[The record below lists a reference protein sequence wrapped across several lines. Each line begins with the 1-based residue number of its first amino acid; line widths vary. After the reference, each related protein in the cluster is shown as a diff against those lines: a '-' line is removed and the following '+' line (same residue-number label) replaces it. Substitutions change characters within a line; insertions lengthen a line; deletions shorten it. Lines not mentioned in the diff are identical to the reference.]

1 MGGGNGVQ
9 WGWCNQR
16 TTAGAGVN
24 GNIWSA
30 NRLEWGR
37 PQDAGRRMGGT
48 KRSGQQS
55 LITWMSSFCLVAL
68 GGSCSQCSASALL
81 RLSPA
86 NWPSVLATPL
96 SPFGPLSPLSQN
108 PNNVR
113 LLCVLFCVYAFTVQV
128 SVCPAEFPA
137 ILAQQEN
144 SGVRGEVFPDIYWE
158 RRNSE

>member
-1 MGGGNGVQ
+1 
-9 WGWCNQR
+9 
-16 TTAGAGVN
+16 
-24 GNIWSA
+24 
-30 NRLEWGR
+30 
-37 PQDAGRRMGGT
+37 
-48 KRSGQQS
+48 
-55 LITWMSSFCLVAL
+55 MSSFCLVAL

-144 SGVRGEVFPDIYWE
+144 SGPEGKFSQGSLHLTFIENAVT
-158 RRNSE
+158 RNKCSDLLQFL